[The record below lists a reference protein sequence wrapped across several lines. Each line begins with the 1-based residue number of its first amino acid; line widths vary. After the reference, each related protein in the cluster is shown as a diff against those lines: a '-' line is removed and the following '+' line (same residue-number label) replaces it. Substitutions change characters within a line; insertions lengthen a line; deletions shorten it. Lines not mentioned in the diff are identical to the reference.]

1 MIFLKHILI
10 SIKNTIANG
19 LNIIKIF
26 QSLSMREDIL
36 KLPKYKIKTLSLCLL
51 FGVIVISCKT
61 MPVKNV
67 ENIEANVL
75 FKRIMKRAESLEYV
89 NISSSVMISGNKLIP
104 AVYIK
109 MIADAD
115 YVNKKAIL
123 HFSVL
128 SKKLFDIAVN
138 PKEMTLINHT
148 ASQFITFPLE
158 QVDLKELLGFN
169 FDPIDISYFLTG
181 NIPYAQEMQPMS
193 FHNEN
198 QNLSLNITSN
208 NSEYIL
214 DIDKSGRIAHVM
226 ANNQFF
232 EPLNIDTLVF
242 SARDGVD
249 MPQKLKITSKISPIS
264 MTFLIKDVTYN
275 KCSTY
280 EPKIPEEYEKI
291 VDINKI
297 KINL

>member
-1 MIFLKHILI
+1 M
-10 SIKNTIANG
+10 
-19 LNIIKIF
+19 
-26 QSLSMREDIL
+26 LSGFMA
-36 KLPKYKIKTLSLCLL
+36 
-51 FGVIVISCKT
+51 ISCKT

-75 FKRIMKRAESLEYV
+75 FKRIMKNAESLEYA
-89 NISSSVMISGNKLIP
+89 NISTSVMISGNKLIP
-104 AVYIK
+104 SVYIK
-109 MIADAD
+109 MVADAD
-115 YVNKKAIL
+115 YINKKTVL
-123 HFSVL
+123 RFSVL

-138 PKEMTLINHT
+138 PNEMTLINHT

-158 QVDLKELLGFN
+158 QVNLKELLGLN
-169 FDPIDISYFLTG
+169 FDPIDVSYFLTG
-181 NIPYAQEMQPMS
+181 NIPYAQEMQIIS
-193 FHNEN
+193 FSHNEN
-198 QNLSLNITSN
+198 QNLSLNMTSN

-214 DIDKSGRIAHVM
+214 DIDKSGRVTHVM

-242 SARDGVD
+242 SERNGID

-275 KCSTY
+275 KCDSY
-280 EPKIPEEYEKI
+280 EPEIPEGYEKI
-291 VDINKI
+291 FDTNKI

>member
-1 MIFLKHILI
+1 M
-10 SIKNTIANG
+10 
-19 LNIIKIF
+19 
-26 QSLSMREDIL
+26 LSGFMA
-36 KLPKYKIKTLSLCLL
+36 
-51 FGVIVISCKT
+51 ISCKT

-75 FKRIMKRAESLEYV
+75 FKRIMKNAESLEYA
-89 NISSSVMISGNKLIP
+89 NISTSVMISGNKLIP
-104 AVYIK
+104 SVYIK
-109 MIADAD
+109 MVADAD
-115 YVNKKAIL
+115 YINKKTVL
-123 HFSVL
+123 RFSVL

-138 PKEMTLINHT
+138 PNEMTLINHT

-158 QVDLKELLGFN
+158 QVNLKELLGLN
-169 FDPIDISYFLTG
+169 FDPIDVSYFLTG
-181 NIPYAQEMQPMS
+181 NIPYAQEMQIIS
-193 FHNEN
+193 FSHNEN
-198 QNLSLNITSN
+198 QNLSLNMTSN

-214 DIDKSGRIAHVM
+214 DIDKNGRIIHVM

-242 SARDGVD
+242 SERNGID

-275 KCSTY
+275 KCDSY
-280 EPKIPEEYEKI
+280 EPEIPEGYEKI
-291 VDINKI
+291 FDTNKI